1 MAFEVLPNLVSLLVG
16 TGLAAAYFR
25 NRDQDLAELKAKVE
39 RHCESD
45 RSQEFAA
52 KLEIVIAQNDQILAD
67 FKRLNRDSAAQA
79 RTVASTEKG
88 LAELWEKFD
97 DCRQSHPGGK
107 R

>member
-1 MAFEVLPNLVSLLVG
+1 MTSLFPNLVSLLIG

-25 NRDQDLAELKAKVE
+25 ARDRELAELKDQVQ

-79 RTVASTEKG
+79 TTVASTEKG
-88 LAELWEKFD
+88 LAELWDKFD
-97 DCRQSHPGGK
+97 ACRQSNLGG
-107 R
+107 RR